1 MAQEDCFHL
10 GAKALIHN
18 ESGQLLLLQLN
29 PNKSRNTRE
38 ARWDIPGGRIQK
50 GEHLETTLKRE
61 VLEETGIATLLDVR
75 PFMMVLTNIRIV
87 APTGAD
93 VGLIFATYL
102 CTIPKNSNIQLSDEH
117 IQFQWAN
124 LNKTLELLSHYPKEL
139 LEKLSTLQERIP
151 C

>member
-50 GEHLETTLKRE
+50 GEHLETALKRE
-61 VLEETGIATLLDVR
+61 VLEETGIATLLDIR
-75 PFMMVLTNIRIV
+75 PFMMVLTNLRIV

-102 CTIPKNSNIQLSDEH
+102 CTIPKDSNIQVSDEH
-117 IQFQWAN
+117 IQFQWVN
-124 LNKTLELLSHYPKEL
+124 LNKAFELLSHYPKEL
-139 LEKLSTLQERIP
+139 LEKLSTLQEVLL
-151 C
+151 